1 MWGRRRGLEM
11 WGQGYGG
18 FYFKNI
24 FKKNQN
30 ASLKI
35 KRILLINW
43 KNATMKINR
52 MLLRKYLLWFL
63 NQQKS
68 VVIVLCTV

>member
-1 MWGRRRGLEM
+1 MWGRRRGLER

-24 FKKNQN
+24 IKYIKKNQN

-35 KRILLINW
+35 KKILLINW

-52 MLLRKYLLWFL
+52 MLLRKYL
-63 NQQKS
+63 
-68 VVIVLCTV
+68 

>member
-1 MWGRRRGLEM
+1 MQAEAGDVGTSRRRLEMWGR
-11 WGQGYGG
+11 GQGYGG

-24 FKKNQN
+24 LLNILKNQN

-52 MLLRKYLLWFL
+52 MLLRKYL
-63 NQQKS
+63 
-68 VVIVLCTV
+68 

>member
-1 MWGRRRGLEM
+1 M
-11 WGQGYGG
+11 WGQAGG
-18 FYFKNI
+18 GWRCGGGGKATEDSILKIYL
-24 FKKNQN
+24 KNQN

-52 MLLRKYLLWFL
+52 MLLRKYL
-63 NQQKS
+63 
-68 VVIVLCTV
+68 

>member
-1 MWGRRRGLEM
+1 MQAEAGDVGAQA
-11 WGQGYGG
+11 GAGDVGG
-18 FYFKNI
+18 KATEDSILKILLNI
-24 FKKNQN
+24 LKNQN

-52 MLLRKYLLWFL
+52 MLLRKYLL
-63 NQQKS
+63 
-68 VVIVLCTV
+68 